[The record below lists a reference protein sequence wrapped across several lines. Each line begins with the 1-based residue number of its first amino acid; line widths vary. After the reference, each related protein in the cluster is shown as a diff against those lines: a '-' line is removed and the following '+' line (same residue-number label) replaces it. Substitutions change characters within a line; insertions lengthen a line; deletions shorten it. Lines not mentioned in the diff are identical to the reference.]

1 LNGGEVADDWD
12 FYFARIDDAVSSIY
26 LNLGLRPDAPNEK
39 QPWLLW
45 VFVEMQSPREDGMS
59 SKEEA
64 PVLHRIEEA
73 LAAALGPMCGAQFV
87 GRITGQG
94 RREFY
99 FYGSE
104 PGELDAAVSQAMQGF
119 QSHAYEC
126 SSAFQPDWD
135 QYLKLLYPSDSNLQR
150 MLNRRVLDAL
160 AANGDVHE
168 EPRRVDHWLYFSTAD
183 GRAACRETLLA
194 IEFSLVDEHLHED
207 PADEMPH
214 TLVVSRVDSVEMRT
228 INGITLELARL
239 AAQHGGRYD
248 GWESEATPAG
258 EPAAEPTTH

>member
-1 LNGGEVADDWD
+1 VADDWD

-26 LNLGLRPDAPNEK
+26 LNLGLRADAPIEK

-64 PVLHRIEEA
+64 PVLHAIEEA
-73 LAAALGPMCGAQFV
+73 LARAINPLCGAQFV

-99 FYGSE
+99 FYGSD
-104 PGELDAAVSQAMQGF
+104 PGELDTAVAQAMKGF
-119 QSHAYEC
+119 ETYGFEC

-135 QYLKLLYPSDSNLQR
+135 QYLNLLYPSDSNLQR
-150 MLNRRVLDAL
+150 MFNRRVLDSL
-160 AANGDVHE
+160 AENGDVHE
-168 EPRRVDHWLYFSTAD
+168 TPRRVDHWLYFPSEPA
-183 GRAACRETLLA
+183 RQACRETLLA
-194 IEFSLVDEHLHED
+194 IEFSLIDEHVHEEPD
-207 PADEMPH
+207 EEMPYA
-214 TLVVSRVDSVEMRT
+214 LVVSRVDSVDMHT

-239 AAQHGGRYD
+239 AGEHGGRYD
-248 GWESEATPAG
+248 GWETRAMPADEA
-258 EPAAEPTTH
+258 AAEPTTH

>member
-1 LNGGEVADDWD
+1 VADDWD
-12 FYFARIDDAVSSIY
+12 FYFARIDDAVASIY
-26 LNLGLRPDAPNEK
+26 LNLGLRADAPNEK

-45 VFVEMQSPREDGMS
+45 VFVEMQTPREDGMS
-59 SKEEA
+59 SKEES
-64 PVLHRIEEA
+64 PILHQIEES
-73 LAAALGPMCGAQFV
+73 LVAAINPLCGAQLV

-104 PGELDAAVSQAMQGF
+104 PGELDAAVTQAMRAF
-119 QSHAYEC
+119 ESYEYEC

-150 MLNRRVLDAL
+150 MFNRRVLDAL
-160 AANGDVHE
+160 ASNGDVHE
-168 EPRRVDHWLYFSTAD
+168 TPRRVDHWLYFPTEE
-183 GRAACRETLLA
+183 GRAACRETLAA
-194 IEFSLVDEHLHED
+194 IEFTVIDEHLHEEPGD
-207 PADEMPH
+207 DMPF
-214 TLVVSRVDSVEMRT
+214 TLVVSRMDSVEMRT

-248 GWESEATPAG
+248 GWESAATPAA

>member
-1 LNGGEVADDWD
+1 VSDDWD

-26 LNLGLRPDAPNEK
+26 LNLGLRADAPVEK

-64 PVLHRIEEA
+64 PVLHGIEEA
-73 LAAALGPMCGAQFV
+73 LTAAINPLCGAQFV
-87 GRITGQG
+87 GRITGQR

-104 PGELDAAVSQAMQGF
+104 PGELDSAVAQAMKAYDSYGF
-119 QSHAYEC
+119 EC

-135 QYLKLLYPSDSNLQR
+135 QYLKLLYPSDTNLQR
-150 MLNRRVLDAL
+150 MFNRRILDAL
-160 AANGDVHE
+160 AAHGDDHE
-168 EPRRVDHWLYFSTAD
+168 TERRVDHWLYFPSEEA
-183 GRAACRETLLA
+183 RAAARETLLA
-194 IEFSLVDEHLHED
+194 IEFTVVDEHLHDE
-207 PADEMPH
+207 PGDEMPH
-214 TLVVSRVDSVEMRT
+214 TLVVSRVDSVDMRT

-239 AAQHGGRYD
+239 AAEHGGRYD
-248 GWESEATPAG
+248 GWESQATPG
-258 EPAAEPTTH
+258 KSAAEQTTH